1 VGGAVDT
8 RTEMMRSFFV
18 LPLLVLAACGGGSS
32 APSTADIS
40 AALTAAGASN
50 VVVVPSST
58 WQAAIAQAQLNGVPV
73 EGVQAAMAHID
84 GEVGGTFGQSIF
96 LIQVMDS
103 DGSALA
109 LAKQLGRAELNQ
121 QGAIVSKVLVNGRL
135 VGTYTG
141 DPSHAAAF
149 TDAFKRL

>member
-1 VGGAVDT
+1 
-8 RTEMMRSFFV
+8 MILMIRSFFV
-18 LPLLVLAACGGGSS
+18 LPLIMVAACGGGSS

-73 EGVQAAMAHID
+73 EGVQAEMAHID

-96 LIQVMDS
+96 TIQVMDS
-103 DGSALA
+103 DGSARA
-109 LAKQLGRAELNQ
+109 LARRVGKKGLPE
-121 QGAIVSKVLVNGRL
+121 QGSIVSKVLVNGRL
-135 VGTYTG
+135 VGSYVG
-141 DPSHAAAF
+141 DPRHAEVF
-149 TDAFKRL
+149 TKTFKRL